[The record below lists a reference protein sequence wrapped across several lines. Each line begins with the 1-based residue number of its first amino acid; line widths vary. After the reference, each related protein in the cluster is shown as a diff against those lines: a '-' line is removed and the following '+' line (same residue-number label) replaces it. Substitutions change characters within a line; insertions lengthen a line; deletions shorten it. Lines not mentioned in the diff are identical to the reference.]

1 MRNKSFLIGFAV
13 CLILLLLAAVVLSAN
28 PQLRWGFAGSGGGQ
42 LAGSDRQLV
51 SAIGPPVAGTVKNG
65 YQLHSGLYLGNSLPG
80 PVKNRV
86 FLPSITS
93 GHESAGGLF
102 VSSIQ

>member
-1 MRNKSFLIGFAV
+1 MYFLDSEIV
-13 CLILLLLAAVVLSAN
+13 LACPDPGPEPGR
-28 PQLRWGFAGSGGGQ
+28 PQHGLNQSAGSGGGQ
-42 LAGSDRQLV
+42 LVGSDRQLV

-80 PVKNRV
+80 PAKNRV
-86 FLPSITS
+86 FIPSIAS